1 MGKTMQSVVNGDTIS
16 EKNTSE
22 DVNRKMNRCPLSE
35 PGIYQR
41 WREDKMVQTFA
52 VNPNESESLVLPADS
67 ECLERLGVNMADVN
81 SPERAMQK
89 QRQLQ
94 AIELEAQQGWWRW
107 LVIGVLGLAG
117 TESAVCIIRSRS
129 K

>member
-1 MGKTMQSVVNGDTIS
+1 VN
-16 EKNTSE
+16 
-22 DVNRKMNRCPLSE
+22 L
-35 PGIYQR
+35 
-41 WREDKMVQTFA
+41 
-52 VNPNESESLVLPADS
+52 NESESLVLPADS

-81 SPERAMQK
+81 SPEGAMQK